1 MPSITREDL
10 AARDAAD
17 PLTPFR
23 NRFDIPEGLIYLDGN
38 SLGPLLNSVR
48 DRVADVVTR
57 EWGQDLITSWNKN
70 KWMELASRI
79 GGKIAPMIGA
89 EPHEVLAA
97 DSTSI
102 NIFKLLS
109 AALKMRPGRKVIL
122 SEAGNFPTDLYIAE
136 GLVSLLGGDYSLRLM
151 DQAEDLADHLDDDVA
166 VVMIT
171 QVDYRTGRKLD
182 MAAVTEQ
189 VQEAGALMLWDLAHS
204 AGAFP
209 VDLNGAKADFA
220 VGCGY
225 KYLNGGPG
233 APAFL
238 YVADRHQEAIQP
250 ALSGWLGHASPF
262 AFTSDYKPA
271 GGIARHTV
279 GTPPVLSMSALDEA
293 LSLFAEVP
301 MEGLLQKSRQLTGL
315 FIELVEQ
322 ECAGFGLE
330 LATPRDDA
338 ARGSQV
344 SFRSQNGYAIMQALI
359 ARKVI
364 GDFRDPDIM
373 RFGFAPLYISYAD
386 VWDAVAVLRD
396 VLETGAWNVDAF
408 KQRAAVT

>member
-1 MPSITREDL
+1 MSSITREDL

-17 PLTPFR
+17 PLKPFR
-23 NRFDIPEGLIYLDGN
+23 NRFDIPDGLIYLDGN
-38 SLGPLLNSVR
+38 SLGPLLNTVR
-48 DRVADVVTR
+48 DRVSDVVSR

-70 KWMELASRI
+70 HWMELAGRI
-79 GGKIAPMIGA
+79 GGKLAPMIGA
-89 EPHEVLAA
+89 QGHEVLAA

-102 NIFKLLS
+102 NLFKLLS
-109 AALKMRPGRKVIL
+109 AALKMRPDRRVIL

-136 GLVSLLGGDYSLRLM
+136 GLVSLLGGEYSLRLM
-151 DQAEDLADHLDDDVA
+151 DKAENLADHLDEDVA
-166 VVMIT
+166 VVMVT

-182 MAAVTEQ
+182 MTAVTKQ
-189 VQEAGALMLWDLAHS
+189 VQDAGALMLWDLAHS

-238 YVADRHQEAIQP
+238 FVADRHQAEIQP

-262 AFTSDYKPA
+262 AFTNSYAPA
-271 GGIARHTV
+271 NGIARHTV

-293 LSLFAEVP
+293 LSLFNEVP
-301 MEGLLQKSRQLTGL
+301 MQDLLQKSRQLTGV
-315 FIELVEQ
+315 FITLVEQ
-322 ECAGFGLE
+322 ECAGHGLE
-330 LATPRDDA
+330 LATPREDER
-338 ARGSQV
+338 RGSQV
-344 SFRSQNGYAIMQALI
+344 SFRSRNGYPIMQALI
-359 ARKVI
+359 QRKVI

-373 RFGFAPLYISYAD
+373 RFGFAPLYISYTD
-386 VWDAVAVLRD
+386 VWDAVAILRD
-396 VLETGAWNVDAF
+396 VLETGAWDVDAF

>member
-17 PLTPFR
+17 PLKTFR
-23 NRFDIPEGLIYLDGN
+23 QRFDIPDGLIYLDGN

-48 DRVADVVTR
+48 ERISDVVSR

-70 KWMELASRI
+70 HWMDLAARI
-79 GGKIAPMIGA
+79 GAKLAPMIGA
-89 EPHEVLAA
+89 EAHEVLAA

-109 AALKMRPGRKVIL
+109 AGLKMRPGRKVIL
-122 SEAGNFPTDLYIAE
+122 SEAGNFPTDLYMAE
-136 GLVSLLGGDYSLRLM
+136 GLVSLLGGEYSLRLM
-151 DQAEDLADHLDDDVA
+151 DKAENLADFLDDDVA

-182 MAAVTEQ
+182 MTAVTKQ
-189 VQEAGALMLWDLAHS
+189 VQDAGALMLWDLAHS

-209 VDLNGAKADFA
+209 VGLNAAKADFA

-238 YVADRHQEAIQP
+238 FVADRHQGTIQP
-250 ALSGWLGHASPF
+250 ALSGWLGHANPF
-262 AFTSDYKPA
+262 AFTRSYAPA
-271 GGIARHTV
+271 NGIARHTV

-293 LSLFAEVP
+293 LSLFGEVA
-301 MEGLLQKSRQLTGL
+301 MDDLLLKSRQLTAL
-315 FIELVEQ
+315 FITLVEQ
-322 ECAGFGLE
+322 ECGGHGLE
-330 LATPRDDA
+330 LASPRADE

-344 SFRSQNGYAIMQALI
+344 SFRSQNGYPIMQALI

-373 RFGFAPLYISYAD
+373 RFGFAPLYIAYTD
-386 VWDAVAVLRD
+386 VWDAVATLRD
-396 VLETGAWNVDAF
+396 VLDSGAWDASAF